1 MPATEELET
10 LPDSV
15 KATLDRY
22 MREECDRFDEN
33 LDRRNIDIISSHRV
47 RSRAVAV
54 EDDRTLGAGEID
66 AGDDQR
72 IADREPQGSGGTRRI
87 PSVSRS
93 NTCRPECVIP
103 TALGSDCCP

>member
-22 MREECDRFDEN
+22 MREEGDRFDEN

-66 AGDDQR
+66 ARADQR
-72 IADREPQGSGGTRRI
+72 IADREPQGSVGTTE
-87 PSVSRS
+87 P
-93 NTCRPECVIP
+93 P
-103 TALGSDCCP
+103 TAPRSQTGRPAWGRRRAG